1 MILQKTLESKM
12 YDDARY
18 AEYEERCFVD
28 FIGEPVFDVDEE
40 EEWQ

>member
-1 MILQKTLESKM
+1 M

-28 FIGEPVFDVDEE
+28 FIGEHTFDDEE
-40 EEWQ
+40 EEWDD